1 MFYLDKDKIDC
12 LINLLLKKGVITDS
26 EWREAENDLIQL
38 RFQQSLNECP
48 RGIPGD
54 VDEATWNTMV
64 ANMERKGVQYGEDKN

>member
-1 MFYLDKDKIDC
+1 MFYLEKDKIDC

-26 EWREAENDLIQL
+26 EWREAENDLIQQ

-54 VDEATWNTMV
+54 VDENEWQVNV
-64 ANMERKGVQYGEDKN
+64 EKWKNKGVHYGEDKN